1 MTDNDLITE
10 YNYDSFVP
18 EKYERWLNFES
29 SLPLGKIVPDFNLWD
44 LEEQQTSLLTEVN
57 RNPLTFIEFGSFT

>member
-1 MTDNDLITE
+1 MTDKDLVRA

-18 EKYERWLNFES
+18 EKFERWLKFES
-29 SLPLGKIVPDFNLWD
+29 SLPLGKIIPDFALWD
-44 LEEQQTSLLTEVN
+44 LNEEKTTLLTEVN

>member
-1 MTDNDLITE
+1 MTDNNLITA

-44 LEEQQTSLLTEVN
+44 LDELQTTLLTEVN